1 MKLCHIPVVL
11 LTALTSDEKNLEGLQ
26 CGADDYINKP
36 FNMKLLLSR
45 CCNLIR
51 NRMLIHQKYTDNL
64 YKDGVQDK
72 FQDMAMN
79 SMDKEFLTRLNEIV
93 EKHIAEPE
101 FDTAILA
108 QEVGVSRSSLYSKLK
123 ALCGMTP
130 NDYIQ
135 SIKVKKAAYMLKH
148 NKELQIS
155 EIAYMLGFNTLRSFR
170 NIIKIQ
176 LGKTPQEFRN
186 E

>member
-1 MKLCHIPVVL
+1 
-11 LTALTSDEKNLEGLQ
+11 
-26 CGADDYINKP
+26 
-36 FNMKLLLSR
+36 
-45 CCNLIR
+45 
-51 NRMLIHQKYTDNL
+51 MLIHQKYTDNL
-64 YKDGVQDK
+64 YKDGAQDK
-72 FQDMAMN
+72 FQDITMN
-79 SMDKEFLTRLNEIV
+79 SIDKEFLARLNEIV

-101 FDTAILA
+101 FDTTILA
-108 QEVGVSRSSLYSKLK
+108 QEVGVSRSSLYGKLK

>member
-1 MKLCHIPVVL
+1 M
-11 LTALTSDEKNLEGLQ
+11 
-26 CGADDYINKP
+26 
-36 FNMKLLLSR
+36 
-45 CCNLIR
+45 
-51 NRMLIHQKYTDNL
+51 
-64 YKDGVQDK
+64 
-72 FQDMAMN
+72 
-79 SMDKEFLTRLNEIV
+79 NEIV